1 MDFDEYQKLTRKTAI
16 YPKDGLTPILYTS
29 LGLASE
35 AGEVAGK
42 IKKIIRDG
50 GNVFPDRDKC
60 DEIRAELGDVLWY
73 CARLADELEI
83 DLSNVAM
90 KNIEKLIDRLDRDV
104 IKGEGDVR

>member
-1 MDFDEYQKLTRKTAI
+1 MNFDEYQKLTRKTAI
-16 YPKDGLTPILYTS
+16 YSKSGLTPVIYTS

-42 IKKIIRDG
+42 VKRVIRDD
-50 GNVFPDRDKC
+50 GNVFPNQRRRE
-60 DEIRAELGDVLWY
+60 EIKTELGDVLWY

-83 DLSNVAM
+83 NLSEVAEA
-90 KNIEKLIDRLDRDV
+90 NIEKLNDRLDRDV